1 MTNLHP
7 IAVTAL
13 DVAPR
18 RLSSSYPEPFASLM
32 QGRVKR
38 QLGEV
43 FGLTKFGVNLTR
55 LEPGAISSIRH
66 THSEQDEFIYVLSG
80 QPVLVT
86 DQGEVTLEPGMCA
99 GFKAGNGESHQLANR
114 TGEPVLYLEVGDRT
128 SGDHVHYPQ
137 DDLQAVR
144 DSQGWKFLHKD
155 GRPY

>member
-1 MTNLHP
+1 M
-7 IAVTAL
+7 
-13 DVAPR
+13 
-18 RLSSSYPEPFASLM
+18 
-32 QGRVKR
+32 
-38 QLGEV
+38 
-43 FGLTKFGVNLTR
+43 
-55 LEPGAISSIRH
+55 
-66 THSEQDEFIYVLSG
+66 
-80 QPVLVT
+80 LVT